1 MKHHLIFEGAE
12 LTGKSFVISQVYNFL
27 EKKYSSNIYPHI
39 LDGCLW
45 INADIGIFG
54 TPNGK
59 KIINNYIT
67 QIKILN
73 NHNIIFEKFHITD
86 QVYSLLY
93 RKKIINYKII
103 EKKLK
108 KLNFKIVYLYTEPS
122 ILNISK
128 RLKDRLKLYPHYQR
142 IKQNPRDYLIQQQ
155 VYEQMLEKTTLPILK
170 INSTK
175 LPNNQITKKILKWLK
190 EI

>member
-12 LTGKSFVISQVYNFL
+12 LTGKSFIISQVYNFL
-27 EKKYSSNIYPHI
+27 EKKYSSTTYSYL

-59 KIINNYIT
+59 KMINNYINQT
-67 QIKILN
+67 KILN
-73 NHNIIFEKFHITD
+73 NYNIIFEKFYITD

-93 RKKIINYKII
+93 RKKKINYKNI

-108 KLNFKIVYLYTEPS
+108 KLNFKIIYLT
-122 ILNISK
+122 ISPDKQLIAK
-128 RLKDRLKLYPHYQR
+128 RLKERLKLYPHYNR
-142 IKQNPRDYLIQQQ
+142 IKQSAGQYIQQQ
-155 VYEQMLEKTTLPILK
+155 KLYEKIIQKTTLPVLK
-170 INSTK
+170 IDSSI
-175 LPNNQITKKILKWLK
+175 LPNDKIINQILKWLK
-190 EI
+190 EK